1 MAMVK
6 LLVVDD
12 EAELCDFLKDI
23 FSRRNFRVFVATSG
37 EGALKAIECEKPQ
50 VVLLDLKLPDIS
62 GVEILRRVKEMG
74 KDITVIAMTGYPATS
89 LAREV
94 KQLGVYDY
102 IYKPFNI
109 EEIEKIADRLSGR
122 FKKQGG

>member
-1 MAMVK
+1 MRK

-12 EAELCDFLKDI
+12 EGELCDFLRDI
-23 FSRRNFRVFVATSG
+23 FARRGYQVSVATSG
-37 EGALKAIECEKPQ
+37 EAALAKIEEEKPE

-74 KDITVIAMTGYPATS
+74 KDTTVIAMTGYPDTS

-94 KQLGVYDY
+94 KSLGVYDY

-109 EEIEKIADRLSGR
+109 EEIEKVADRLT
-122 FKKQGG
+122 KI